1 MRSPAR
7 LWAARTGAH
16 ESGRPSG
23 ALEIASGTV
32 WLVFLAFP
40 LASTFTI
47 QVTQAQRVLA
57 VGGTIVFVAIY
68 LAIIS
73 CWEGA
78 PWKSHTWVRFWITHV
93 WVRPVLYGLLLAV
106 SLALT
111 LGVPADGWGVTFIY
125 CAACAALVTQS
136 SLGFWLILLCIAF
149 AVGGTLIAG
158 QPVENAFA
166 EGAATLGIGLML
178 LLVRDLRARNL
189 ELTEARAELAR
200 LAVVRERER
209 FARDLHDLLG
219 HTLSVIAIKTEL
231 ARRLLPE
238 QPERA
243 ATELADIE
251 TVARDALTEVR
262 QAVSGYRRPTLDG
275 ELAGARMALTA
286 AGIDVDVARAEV
298 AMDAPVEAVLAWAVR
313 EGATNVIRHSR
324 ARHCRLCV
332 TATLAGA
339 SVEVLDD
346 GPAAAP
352 RNGSEADGDGHG
364 LAGLQERVGSLG
376 GTIAAGPHAGG
387 GYRLA
392 VDVPLITRSSWR

>member
-1 MRSPAR
+1 MISRKR
-7 LWAARTGAH
+7 LWAG
-16 ESGRPSG
+16 PSG
-23 ALEIASGTV
+23 AREAGPPSRALQIASGTV

-40 LASTFTI
+40 LTSTFTTH
-47 QVTQAQRVLA
+47 VTPAQRVLA
-57 VGGTIVFVAIY
+57 IAGTVVFVAIY

-73 CWEGA
+73 CWPGA
-78 PWKSHTWVRFWITHV
+78 FWKSHTWVRFWMTHV
-93 WVRPVLYGLLLAV
+93 WVRPTLYAVLLAV

-136 SLGFWLILLCIAF
+136 SLGFWLMLLCIAF

-166 EGAATLGIGLML
+166 EGAGTLGIGLML
-178 LLVRDLRARNL
+178 LFVRDLRASNV

-238 QPERA
+238 QPARA
-243 ATELADIE
+243 ATELGDIE

-286 AGIDVDVARAEV
+286 AGIDVDIAWAEV
-298 AMDAPVEAVLAWAVR
+298 AMDPPVEAVLAWAVR

-339 SVEVLDD
+339 GVEVLDD
-346 GPAAAP
+346 GPATAP
-352 RNGSEADGDGHG
+352 RNGSEAYGDGHG

-376 GTIAAGPHAGG
+376 GTIAAGPQAGG

-392 VDVPLITRSSWR
+392 VEVPLIPRCSW